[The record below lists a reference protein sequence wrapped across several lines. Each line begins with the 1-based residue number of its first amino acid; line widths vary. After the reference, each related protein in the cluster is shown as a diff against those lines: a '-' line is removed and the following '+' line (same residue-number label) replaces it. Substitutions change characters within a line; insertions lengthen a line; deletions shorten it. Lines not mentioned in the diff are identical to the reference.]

1 MLNLQ
6 TVGDLPA
13 VARADTARVDEV
25 SHPYFKRR
33 LEGSL
38 LSARV
43 AWGRSAPVPKP
54 QSAAAKRGLSYER
67 KVLKTLEGNF
77 PRRFIAQL
85 PFTFRT
91 QAKTGWAIPDGLLFD
106 FDRRLVL
113 LLEIKYT
120 HGADAWWQLHKF
132 YLPIVQEALPSHR
145 IIPVEIC
152 RTYDP
157 AVRLPKA
164 PLLLTGLEE
173 AFEAREG
180 ALAILATRTGD
191 CGGPQDQSHA
201 EFCPYPSGD

>member
-13 VARADTARVDEV
+13 VGRGDTPRADEV

-77 PRRFIAQL
+77 PRRFVSQL

-106 FDRRLVL
+106 FDARRVL
-113 LLEIKYT
+113 LIEIKLS
-120 HGADAWWQLHKF
+120 HSADAWWQLERF
-132 YLPIVQEALPSHR
+132 YLPIVAEALR
-145 IIPVEIC
+145 AFTVIPVEIC
-152 RTYDP
+152 RTFDP
-157 AVRLPKA
+157 AVRLTKA
-164 PLLLTGLEE
+164 PVLLTGVCE
-173 AFEAREG
+173 AFEAREDSH
-180 ALAILATRTGD
+180 LILATRTGD